1 MEKKIRITLAKKIA
15 EVLENDMK
23 EFSIKKNTL
32 LNYIFSEAVKQN
44 CKLFSENFRKDETA
58 VIQFN
63 LNKKN
68 REGYYDF
75 LEENKIGN
83 ESEFFRDILS
93 NYGKLGKKNRE
104 RFLFREVI
112 ERINYSIKE
121 SKIIKISFKDGKV
134 IEVEPYLIETS
145 KQEVSNYI
153 FCYNLK
159 DENWKNY
166 KIKYID
172 SVYIKKNN
180 YKIRDRSFVEKM
192 KTNFD
197 PFLSFGQN
205 IKVRLTEAGEIMFR
219 ELEMNKPK
227 IINKDVNV
235 YTLECSEEKAKRYF
249 SFFLD
254 EVEILEPIQL
264 RDWFKEKYEKALE
277 KYNVK

>member
-1 MEKKIRITLAKKIA
+1 MEKKIRITLPKKIA

-44 CKLFSENFRKDETA
+44 CKLFSENFRKDETT

-159 DENWKNY
+159 EENWKNY

-172 SVYIKKNN
+172 SVYIKKNG

-227 IINKDVNV
+227 IIDKDVNV

-264 RDWFKEKYEKALE
+264 RDWFKEKYEKA
-277 KYNVK
+277 